1 MSRALSYPDYP
12 ESLLAFDALVVA
24 ESGEEWTTEIGL
36 QGTYTGPTDIV
47 ACDDYALTWRADDA
61 RVFESG
67 SALLRCASGTRVRQR
82 WASVITPTG
91 AQERGPALCG
101 TSRRRGQAIRLT
113 ISAVRGRGRP
123 R

>member
-24 ESGEEWTTEIGL
+24 GSGEEWTTEIGL

-47 ACDDYALTWRADDA
+47 ACDDYALTWRANDA

-91 AQERGPALCG
+91 AQESSLRDFPA
-101 TSRRRGQAIRLT
+101 RGQAIRLT
-113 ISAVRGRGRP
+113 ISPFEVEGG
-123 R
+123 